1 MSATACGGRI
11 SGDPKPGRS
20 TANTSTATT
29 KPTTTKPTR
38 STTTTTTG
46 SIAPVD
52 GATKPGAKLKLGEPA
67 QVPIAANSPVLI
79 ELTALTITKGDP
91 ADLAELKLTALT
103 ITKGDPADLA
113 ELKLTDPDAQG
124 KVPYYLKL
132 RVKNLDGGRHSGS
145 SLTAIRGLQPNGRR
159 GASVIIMSD
168 FAKCDTV
175 TPSTEFNKA
184 GAVYETCEIV
194 LVDPTS
200 SVTAVAYAQRPSYTE
215 EPVTWS

>member
-79 ELTALTITKGDP
+79 E
-91 ADLAELKLTALT
+91 LTALT